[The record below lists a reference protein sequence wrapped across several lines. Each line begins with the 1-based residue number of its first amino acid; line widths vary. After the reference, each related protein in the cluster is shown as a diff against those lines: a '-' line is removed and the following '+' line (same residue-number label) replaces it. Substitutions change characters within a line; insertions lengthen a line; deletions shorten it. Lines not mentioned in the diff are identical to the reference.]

1 MRASKKGK
9 RAACG
14 IVACALALTISPG
27 AVNAQDN
34 NAKTPLG
41 ANFEGKT
48 QIDSGSEVG
57 RFEGRLLS
65 SVAVKQA
72 AKQIVDATGTDFTS
86 LTIAVLPLAKADGAN
101 DADMIGGD
109 GWDVLQSAE
118 ALPVVDDMVAVKER
132 LDDFRQRYSGV
143 VASAV
148 RGCKPRFQMES
159 ESKGGG
165 GTFESVTGSI
175 TGMLNTAT
183 PLLNLFKQDFT
194 YGGFKLGLRPGML
207 VTAVRGEIATRRRV
221 ASTAAGADGLTMS
234 EAVDSV
240 ERELS
245 ALPDAARCEANANTA
260 EAARAQLAAQFDAFR
275 AGLSRPGKQAGLS
288 IIEAADDQ
296 LMHFG
301 PHPATLVLAID
312 ASGSSVVERRNL
324 TTMFGAESV
333 TVSTGLVVSYEF
345 YEPKSGGVRSLKA
358 AGVISCLSG
367 AVGIRSIHK
376 AKEVRSRSGCL

>member
-1 MRASKKGK
+1 MRASGK
-9 RAACG
+9 EKWAASR
-14 IVACALALTISPG
+14 VVVCALALTISPG
-27 AVNAQDN
+27 VVNAQGDN

-86 LTIAVLPLAKADGAN
+86 LTIAVLPLAKAEGAT

-132 LDDFRQRYSGV
+132 LDDFRLRYGSV
-143 VASAV
+143 VASGI
-148 RGCKPRFQMES
+148 RSCKADFHMES
-159 ESKGGG
+159 ANKGIG
-165 GTFESVTGSI
+165 GTLESI
-175 TGMLNTAT
+175 TGVLNAAT

-221 ASTAAGADGLTMS
+221 ASAAAGAGGLTMT

-245 ALPDAARCEANANTA
+245 ALPDAARCETSANTA

-301 PHPATLVLAID
+301 PRPATLVLAID